1 MIQSTD
7 SRRDGRGQA
16 LVELALIL
24 PILLMLLLGI
34 FEFGRA
40 WNTKQVLTDAAREGA
55 RLAVVQN
62 DDIDQD
68 SVKAAI
74 ARHLSRAGIP
84 GTAVTISFDENDPPA
99 GHWRES
105 DRMQTLYVGVQYHF
119 GFFGPLLKA
128 VTGSETITLASLV
141 TMRNE

>member
-1 MIQSTD
+1 MIRSTD

-40 WNTKQVLTDAAREGA
+40 WNTKQVITDAAREGA

-62 DDIDQD
+62 NDIDQD
-68 SVKAAI
+68 DVKAAD
-74 ARHLSRAGIP
+74 RHAPESSGDP
-84 GTAVTISFDENDPPA
+84 GHRGHDRLRRERRRRPA
-99 GHWRES
+99 IGASPTRCKRS
-105 DRMQTLYVGVQYHF
+105 M
-119 GFFGPLLKA
+119 
-128 VTGSETITLASLV
+128 LASSTILDSSDHS
-141 TMRNE
+141 

>member
-1 MIQSTD
+1 MIRSTD

-40 WNTKQVLTDAAREGA
+40 WNTKQVITDAAREGA

-62 DDIDQD
+62 NDIDQD
-68 SVKAAI
+68 DVKAAV
-74 ARHLSRAGIP
+74 ATHLSRAGIP
-84 GTAVTISFDENDPPA
+84 GTAVTINFDENDRQPA
-99 GHWRES
+99 TGES
-105 DRMQTLYVGVQYHF
+105 PTRCKRSML
-119 GFFGPLLKA
+119 
-128 VTGSETITLASLV
+128 GSSTILDSSDHS
-141 TMRNE
+141 